1 MGGYSSEREISL
13 KSGRNVS
20 QALKDSGC
28 RVSDI
33 DIQCKE
39 NDKIFDLIKESK
51 IDVAFIALHGALG
64 EDGTIQ
70 TILERAQIP
79 YTGSGVEASQLVMN
93 KVLTQKILKENKIPI
108 PDYEVITDNKDLD
121 IDIISS
127 NFKKLPVVVKPACE
141 GSSLGI
147 SIVHQKDELRPAIQK
162 AFDFG
167 TEVMLE
173 EYIKGK
179 ELTVGILEQKPL
191 PIIEIRPNNIFFDFT
206 AKYQRGMTEYIV
218 PAELNQDLAMNIQHL
233 ATEVHLLLGCLDFS
247 RVDIM
252 LNDQDEPC
260 VFEVNTIPGFT
271 STSLVPM
278 AAKHNGINFS
288 NLCLKLIDLAYEK
301 KK

>member
-1 MGGYSSEREISL
+1 MISSVKKTIKFLILL
-13 KSGRNVS
+13 KN
-20 QALKDSGC
+20 Q
-28 RVSDI
+28 
-33 DIQCKE
+33 
-39 NDKIFDLIKESK
+39 K